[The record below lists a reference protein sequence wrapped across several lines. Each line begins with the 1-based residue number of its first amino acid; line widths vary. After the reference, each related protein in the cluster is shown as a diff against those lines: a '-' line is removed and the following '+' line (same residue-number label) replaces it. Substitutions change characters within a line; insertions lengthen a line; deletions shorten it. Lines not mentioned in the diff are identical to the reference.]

1 MHFLWRKIM
10 VKKYY
15 YPAITLVS
23 LTLIFFGCIKK
34 EKGLEAALD
43 SIQAEELLEDVKI
56 LASDEFEGRAPAS
69 KGEEKTIQFLKEEFQ
84 KLGLKPGN
92 GERFF
97 QEVPMVEITADPATE
112 LEIKNKKTTDR
123 FDYGDEFVANTLR
136 VVKEISIL
144 NSELVFVGYGIIA
157 PEYDWND
164 YEALDVRGK
173 TVVILVND
181 PGFATEDPSL
191 FNGRAMTYYGRWT
204 YKYEEAARQ
213 GAEGAL
219 IIHETEPAAYP
230 WGVVKNGWSGP
241 QFNLMSE
248 DNNLS
253 RCAAEGWIHLE
264 TAYKV
269 FESAGLNYEKLK
281 SSAAKRGFK
290 ATPMGLR
297 ASLTLKN
304 TIKYKTSNNVIAVLP
319 GAERADEY
327 IFYMAHWDHF
337 GVDPALEGDQIF
349 NGALDNA
356 TGTAALIELAE
367 AFLKLESPPQRSIVF
382 LATTGEEQGLLGS
395 LYYATHPIY
404 PPTKTAA
411 AINMDSL
418 NILGKM
424 KDITIIGHG
433 NSELDEYVEAE
444 ASEQGRRVRP
454 DPEPERGSFYRSD
467 HFPFAKQGIPALYT
481 SAGIDHVEHGEEW
494 TRSKRDKYIK
504 ENYHKPSDEY
514 NASWDIS
521 GGIKDLQLLF
531 KVGYRLSMEST
542 FPDWNEGTEFKAK
555 RDADMKIE
563 YER

>member
-1 MHFLWRKIM
+1 MNKSYFFS
-10 VKKYY
+10 
-15 YPAITLVS
+15 AITLAA
-23 LTLIFFGCIKK
+23 LALIFSGCVKE
-34 EKGLEAALD
+34 EKGLESALT
-43 SIQAEELLEDVKI
+43 SITAEELLEDVKI
-56 LASDEFEGRAPAS
+56 LSSDDFEGRAPAS
-69 KGEEKTIQFLKEEFQ
+69 RGEEKTIHFLKEEFQ

-92 GERFF
+92 GESFF

-112 LEIKNKKTTDR
+112 LEIKGKKTTDR
-123 FDYGDEFVANTLR
+123 FDYGDEFVACTLR
-136 VVKEISIL
+136 VVEEVSLK
-144 NSELVFVGYGIIA
+144 NSELVFVGYGIVA

-164 YEALDVRGK
+164 YEGLDVHGK

-181 PGFATEDPSL
+181 PGFATRDPAL

-213 GAEGAL
+213 GAEGVM

-230 WGVVKNGWSGP
+230 WGVVKNGWTGP
-241 QFNLMSE
+241 QFNLISE

-253 RCAAEGWIHLE
+253 RCAVEGWIHLE
-264 TAYKV
+264 TAHKV
-269 FESAGLNYEKLK
+269 FENAGLNYEKLK
-281 SSAAKRGFK
+281 SSAAERGFK
-290 ATPMGLR
+290 AAPMGLR

-304 TIKYKTSNNVIAVLP
+304 TIKHKKSNNVIAVLP
-319 GAERADEY
+319 GSDRADEY

-337 GVDPALEGDQIF
+337 GTDSALEGDQIF

-356 TGTAALIELAE
+356 TGTAALIEMAE
-367 AFLKLESPPQRSIVF
+367 AFLKLESPPCRSIVF

-395 LYYATHPIY
+395 QYYATHPIY

-418 NILGKM
+418 NIWGKM
-424 KDITIIGHG
+424 KDITVIGYG
-433 NSELDEYVEAE
+433 NSELDEYVKAV
-444 ASEQGRRVRP
+444 ASGQGRDVRP

-494 TRSKRDKYIK
+494 SLAKRGKYIT

-514 NASWDIS
+514 DTSWDLS
-521 GGIKDLQLLF
+521 GCIDDLRLLF

-542 FPDWNEGTEFKAK
+542 FPNWKEGSEFKAK
-555 RDADMKIE
+555 RDADMEDARKKTGK
-563 YER
+563 